1 MLGINNVVVAG
12 NVARDPM
19 FDKTKEGMDACSF
32 VIVINEKGS
41 RAEDIVTWVRINM
54 FGDVVAIV
62 REKVKQGDYVIIRGE
77 LMNRAASEDPGKSL
91 GARNLLEIRGRG
103 FVALRKPRANHAVKA
118 PAGEAEEKGAGLKGP
133 LIPE

>member
-12 NVARDPM
+12 NVARDPA
-19 FDKTKEGMDACSF
+19 FDKTKEGMDACTF

-41 RAEDIVTWVRINM
+41 RSEDIVTWVRINM
-54 FGDVVAIV
+54 FGDVIPVV

-77 LMNRAASEDPGKSL
+77 LMNRAASGDPAKSL

-103 FVALRKPRANHAVKA
+103 FVALRKPRANHVGKI
-118 PAGEAEEKGAGLKGP
+118 PPVEGGGADSRESH
-133 LIPE
+133 IPE